1 MRVRFWRRVRFAGPA
16 LRTEAGCRG
25 AGDTGRRG
33 PGVTDMSTSSTFDL
47 LIERVTAGDRLA
59 APEIAELAATPDIL
73 PLGMLA
79 DALRRR
85 LHGTQVTY
93 LRVASC
99 ACDQSWADP
108 IPPAAREVRITGT
121 PATLDVAVAASERAK
136 AVAGDRTVS
145 GFNWADIERLAST
158 DGAPLSHAL
167 ETLRRAGLDALADA
181 PLDGSA
187 DAARL
192 VGSLADAGFRQLRL
206 TIEKAPAADR
216 RALIEHAAALQ
227 EQYGCI
233 QAINPL
239 PALLAPHHLGPGGDV
254 RGGDPAL
261 HAFRPT
267 TGYDDVKAVAIAR
280 LTAPNIPTVQVDWL
294 RYGPKLAQVTLAF
307 GADDLDSVTATDD
320 EPDGRRRAPLE
331 EVRRNIEAAGFS
343 PAERDGRFNV
353 VA

>member
-1 MRVRFWRRVRFAGPA
+1 MTA
-16 LRTEAGCRG
+16 
-25 AGDTGRRG
+25 
-33 PGVTDMSTSSTFDL
+33 SSTFDL
-47 LIERVTAGDRLA
+47 LIERVTAGERLA
-59 APEIAELAATPDIL
+59 APEIAELAAAPDLL

-79 DALRRR
+79 DTLRRR

-99 ACDQSWADP
+99 ACGPVAGGLQASGSESFADA

-121 PATLDVAVAASERAK
+121 PGTLDVAVTASERAK

-145 GFNWADIERLAST
+145 GFTWADIERLASI
-158 DGAPLSHAL
+158 DGAPLSRVL
-167 ETLRRAGLDALADA
+167 ETLRRAGLDALTDA
-181 PLDGSA
+181 PLDASTG
-187 DAARL
+187 AARL

-233 QAINPL
+233 QAVSPL
-239 PALLAPHHLGPGGDV
+239 PAL
-254 RGGDPAL
+254 L

-280 LTAPNIPTVQVDWL
+280 LAAPNIPTIQVDWL
-294 RYGPKLAQVTLAF
+294 RYGPKLAQVALTF
-307 GADDLDSVTATDD
+307 GADDLDSVTADD
-320 EPDGRRRAPLE
+320 AAPDGRRRAPLE